1 MLVVLAAAGYLEEFR
16 MASTLAHATSAS
28 LIALTAAHVQPHE
41 TGYILAAVVSASIL
55 DLDHVVLV
63 IRDRAIYRQ
72 LGYRGQLHR
81 ARSAFHELFGLLL
94 AGVLSALVFL
104 VDPKLGLVVFIAFAV
119 HVVQDWVLGKSYP
132 LAPVEDTEV
141 QFFSLTF
148 GQKVLVDVVLLIL
161 FGGLWTLYL
170 LGYL

>member
-1 MLVVLAAAGYLEEFR
+1 

-28 LIALTAAHVQPHE
+28 LIALTAAQVQPHE
-41 TGYILAAVVSASIL
+41 TGYILAAVVAASIL

-63 IRDRAIYRQ
+63 VRDRALYQQ

-94 AGVLSALVFL
+94 AGILSALLFL
-104 VDPKLGLVVFIAFAV
+104 VDPRLGQVVFIAFAV
-119 HVVQDWVLGKSYP
+119 HVVQDWVLGKAHP
-132 LAPVEDTEV
+132 LAPADNTEM
-141 QFFSLTF
+141 QLFSLTF
-148 GQKVLVDVVLLIL
+148 GQKVLVDAVLLIV

-170 LGYL
+170 FGYL